1 MRRQRRQGAGEGLG
15 SGRRR
20 RRSLDLSVL
29 QFAHKLVRSFS
40 RLVSGRYMCSSSE
53 AVDEAHQLLQPAVHC
68 REDVLL

>member
-1 MRRQRRQGAGEGLG
+1 MRRQRRQGAGEGTG
-15 SGRRR
+15 SGR